1 MPVPAII
8 LAAGASRRLGQPK
21 QLVRIGEEALLGR
34 TVRLVMESG
43 AGPVFVVLGAHREA
57 ITGEI
62 DLTGVHAVFN
72 PDWEQGMA
80 SSIRAGIVALQWELP
95 DVAAVLLLVCD
106 QLRLTAAHLREL
118 TAVFDAGA
126 EPAIVASAYAGIAGI
141 PAIFPASEFETLLT
155 LRGDEG
161 ARRLMRNPRCSLE
174 TVSFDGGE
182 VDVDTLADL
191 ANATR
196 ASEG

>member
-1 MPVPAII
+1 MTIPAII
-8 LAAGASRRLGQPK
+8 LAAGASRRLGQTK
-21 QLVRIGEEALLGR
+21 QLVRIGEETLLGR
-34 TVRLVMESG
+34 TVRVVRESG

-57 ITGEI
+57 ITGEV

-72 PDWEQGMA
+72 PDWEQGIA
-80 SSIRAGIVALQWELP
+80 SSIHTGIVALQPTLP
-95 DVAAVLLLVCD
+95 DATAVLLLVCD
-106 QLRLTAAHLREL
+106 QPRLTAEHLREL
-118 TAVFDAGA
+118 TTVFDAGA

-141 PAIFPASEFETLLT
+141 PAIFPAREFETLLT

-161 ARRLMRNPRCSLE
+161 ARRLMRNPRSVLQ

-191 ANATR
+191 ADATR
-196 ASEG
+196 TSEG

>member
-21 QLVRIGEEALLGR
+21 QLVRIKDETLLGR
-34 TVRLVMESG
+34 TVRVAMESG

-57 ITGEI
+57 ITGEV

-72 PDWEQGMA
+72 PDWEQGIA
-80 SSIRAGIVALQWELP
+80 SSIRAGIVALQQELP
-95 DVAAVLLLVCD
+95 DATAALLLVCD
-106 QLRLTAAHLREL
+106 QPRLTAEHLRGL
-118 TAVFDAGA
+118 TAAFDKRS
-126 EPAIVASAYAGIAGI
+126 EPAIVASTYADIAGI
-141 PAIFPASEFETLLT
+141 PAIFPASEFEALVG

-161 ARRLMRNPRCSLE
+161 ARGLMRNPRCLLE

-196 ASEG
+196 MSEG

>member
-1 MPVPAII
+1 MTIPAII

-21 QLVRIGEEALLGR
+21 QLVCIGDETLLGR
-34 TVRLVMESG
+34 TVRVAMESDV
-43 AGPVFVVLGAHREA
+43 GPVFVVLGAHRERIA
-57 ITGEI
+57 DEV

-72 PDWEQGMA
+72 PDWERGIA
-80 SSIRAGIVALQWELP
+80 SSIGAGIVALQQELP
-95 DVAAVLLLVCD
+95 DATAALLMVCD
-106 QLRLTAAHLREL
+106 QPRLTAAHLREL

-126 EPAIVASAYAGIAGI
+126 GPAIVASAYAGIAGI
-141 PAIFPASEFETLLT
+141 PAIFPASEFEALLD

-161 ARRLMRNPRCSLE
+161 ARRVMRNPRCLLE

-196 ASEG
+196 MSEG

>member
-21 QLVRIGEEALLGR
+21 QLVRMGDETLLGR
-34 TVRLVMESG
+34 TIRLVIASG
-43 AGPVFVVLGAHREA
+43 SGPVFVVLGAHREA
-57 ITGEI
+57 ITDEV
-62 DLTGVHAVFN
+62 DLTSVHAVFN
-72 PDWEQGMA
+72 SDWEQGIA
-80 SSIRAGIVALQWELP
+80 SSIRAGILALQQELP
-95 DVAAVLLLVCD
+95 GAAAALLLVCD
-106 QLRLTAAHLREL
+106 QPRLTAEHLRGL
-118 TAVFDAGA
+118 AAVFDERS

-141 PAIFPASEFETLLT
+141 PAIFPASEFEALLD

-196 ASEG
+196 TSEG

>member
-1 MPVPAII
+1 VPAII

-21 QLVRIGEEALLGR
+21 QLVRIGDETLLGR
-34 TVRLVMESG
+34 TVRVAMESG
-43 AGPVFVVLGAHREA
+43 AGPVFVVLGAHRER
-57 ITGEI
+57 ITDEV

-72 PDWEQGMA
+72 PDWERGIA
-80 SSIRAGIVALQWELP
+80 SSIGAGIVTLQQKLP
-95 DVAAVLLLVCD
+95 DATATLLMVCD
-106 QLRLTAAHLREL
+106 QPRLTAEHLREL
-118 TAVFDAGA
+118 TAVFDTRA
-126 EPAIVASAYAGIAGI
+126 EATIVASTYAGIAGI
-141 PAIFPASEFETLLT
+141 PAIFPASEFEALLG

-161 ARRLMRNPRCSLE
+161 ARRLMRNPRCLLE

-196 ASEG
+196 MSEG

>member
-1 MPVPAII
+1 MPAII

-21 QLVRIGEEALLGR
+21 QLARIGDETLLGR
-34 TVRLVMESG
+34 TIRVVMESG

-57 ITGEI
+57 IACEV

-72 PDWEQGMA
+72 PNWEQGIA
-80 SSIRAGIVALQWELP
+80 SSIRAGIVALQQKLP
-95 DVAAVLLLVCD
+95 DATAALLLVCD
-106 QLRLTAAHLREL
+106 QPRLTAEHLREL
-118 TAVFDAGA
+118 TAALDAGA
-126 EPAIVASAYAGIAGI
+126 ELAIVASAYAGIAGI
-141 PAIFPASEFETLLT
+141 PAIFPASEFEALLD

-161 ARRLMRNPRCSLE
+161 ARRLMRNPRCSLV
-174 TVSFDGGE
+174 TLSFDGGE

-196 ASEG
+196 RSEG